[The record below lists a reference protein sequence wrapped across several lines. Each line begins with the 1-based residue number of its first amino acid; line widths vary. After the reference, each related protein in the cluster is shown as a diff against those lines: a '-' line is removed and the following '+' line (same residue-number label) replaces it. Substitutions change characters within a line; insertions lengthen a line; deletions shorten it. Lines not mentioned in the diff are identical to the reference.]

1 MQKVVQLLYQY
12 DQYLMCEHFQFS
24 RRIFSNNELSD
35 IEMYLKK
42 IQLKKRKSNVN
53 CEKQIQEPNKI
64 ELNSSIYEYT
74 PDQPENGSLFVN
86 LYEKEQAQKE
96 LTDIGYQLIQENKVA
111 VVLLAG
117 GLGSRMD
124 LDEPKGSLQ
133 ITPLLKKSLFQF
145 FVEQIQFLE
154 SHASILKHHVN
165 STKHTKKDSSIETSA
180 SVDNENG
187 MEKKNSTAEE
197 KDRTTI
203 YLYLMTSDK
212 THDKTV
218 AYFEANNYWGMK
230 KENVRFFK
238 QANFPAT
245 DFHYNFLLEDDSEF
259 LLIPVG
265 NGDLFRAMDEHKIME
280 DMEEKGIKYI
290 QVVAVDN
297 ILTKIADPSLL
308 GFCSFFNCDIANKC
322 VKRNQGE
329 SMGVFCV
336 AETQTD
342 GSNQQTQ
349 AQHCNPFS
357 VCEYMELPT
366 SILQNPDF
374 CKYGNIC
381 HHVFSY
387 DFVSSVI
394 KNKWYNQMELHKIKK
409 KREHYDV
416 YLQGKKKPTNTENA
430 YSYEYFLCDIFKFAK
445 RILSFEVAREKEF
458 QPIKTNFKGN
468 CILDAQQRLSDLH
481 KSWLLKKDYKFV
493 NDIHTDEIHKDHS
506 NNNVTKNDFCE
517 ISPLVSY
524 DGTYFTNL
532 PKQTNLTLPF
542 VLDKEKP

>member
-12 DQYLMCEHFQFS
+12 DQYLMCEHFQYS
-24 RRIFSNNELSD
+24 HRSFSNNELTD

-42 IQLKKRKSNVN
+42 IQLTKRKSNVN
-53 CEKQIQEPNKI
+53 CEKQIKEPNKI
-64 ELNSSIYEYT
+64 ELKSSIYEYT
-74 PDQPENGSLFVN
+74 ADQPENGSLFIN

-96 LTDIGYQLIQENKVA
+96 LADIGYQLIQENKVA

-124 LDEPKGSLQ
+124 LDKPKGSLQ
-133 ITPLLKKSLFQF
+133 ITPLLKKSFFQF
-145 FVEQIQFLE
+145 FVEQLQFLE
-154 SHASILKHHVN
+154 SHASVLKHHEN
-165 STKHTKKDSSIETSA
+165 STECTKKDCSIKTNA
-180 SVDNENG
+180 SVDGKDDVNE
-187 MEKKNSTAEE
+187 KNSTAGEH
-197 KDRTTI
+197 DRTNI
-203 YLYLMTSDK
+203 YLYLMTSNK

-218 AYFEANNYWGMK
+218 AFFEKNNYWGMK

-238 QANFPAT
+238 QADFPAT
-245 DFHYNFLLEDDSEF
+245 DFHHNFLLEDDSEF

-265 NGDLFRAMDEHKIME
+265 NGDLFRAMDEHKIVE
-280 DMEEKGIKYI
+280 DMEKKGIKYI
-290 QVVAVDN
+290 QVIGVDN
-297 ILTKIADPSLL
+297 ILTKIADPVLL
-308 GFCSFFNCDIANKC
+308 GFCSFFNCDVANKC

-336 AETQTD
+336 TQEHAD
-342 GSNQQTQ
+342 GNNQKTSTHQ
-349 AQHCNPFS
+349 CNPFS

-366 SILQNPDF
+366 SISQNPDS

-387 DFVSSVI
+387 DFISSVI

-416 YLQGKKKPTNTENA
+416 YLKEKKKPTNAENA
-430 YSYEYFLCDIFKFAK
+430 YSYEYFLFDIFKFAK
-445 RILSFEVAREKEF
+445 RILSFEVSREKEY
-458 QPIKTNFKGN
+458 QPIKTNISGN
-468 CILDAQQRLSDLH
+468 CILDAQRRLSNLH
-481 KSWLLKKDYKFV
+481 KSWLLQKDYKFI
-493 NDIHTDEIHKDHS
+493 NDDTHTEKINNDS
-506 NNNVTKNDFCE
+506 SSNNVTENDFCE

-542 VLDKEKP
+542 VLDK